1 MFLVYAGLFI
11 GLVIASLIYP
21 LWMKRNRNLITGD
34 AASQDEERIN
44 LQIEK
49 QTLLS
54 SLADLEVDYSQGKV
68 APEDYHRLKLSF
80 EHRLLSVLQHLEKSG
95 HQEGLNPSSAD
106 PLPSRRRW
114 NVALSLIL
122 ALGVASGTA
131 GLHNLVYGKIAR
143 SQQASGEGGGGGEG
157 TPPVNPVEM
166 VARLEKRLKEN
177 PNDLQGQMMAGRSY
191 AALERWDDARKAW
204 KKAVELDGRN
214 ETAQFN
220 YADTLLRTAGP
231 DDQAA
236 YKEALEHLEIALM
249 KVPREPV
256 VLWTKGIALL
266 HLGRTMEADQA
277 WTSAYQ
283 YLPPGSKDAEFV
295 KNALQNL
302 RLGKV
307 PGN

>member
-1 MFLVYAGLFI
+1 MFLIYAGIFM
-11 GLVIASLIYP
+11 GLVIALLIYP
-21 LWMKRNRNLITGD
+21 LWMKRNRNLITGE

-49 QTLLS
+49 QTLLG
-54 SLADLEVDYSQGKV
+54 SLADLEVDHSQGKL
-68 APEDYHRLKLSF
+68 APEDCHRLKLSF
-80 EHRLLSVLQHLEKSG
+80 EHRLLILLQLLENSG
-95 HQEGLNPSSAD
+95 HEEGRNPSPAS

-114 NVALSLIL
+114 SIALSLIL
-122 ALGVASGTA
+122 ALLVASGTA
-131 GLHNLVYGKIAR
+131 GIHNLVYGKIAR

-166 VARLEKRLKEN
+166 VARLEKKLKEN

-191 AALERWDDARKAW
+191 AALQRWDDARNAW
-204 KKAVELDGRN
+204 KKAVELDGKN
-214 ETAQFN
+214 EAAQFN
-220 YADTLLRTAGP
+220 YADALLRTAAP

-256 VLWTKGIALL
+256 VLWSKGIALL
-266 HLGRTMEADQA
+266 HLGRNMEADQA
-277 WTSAYQ
+277 WTAAYQ

-295 KNALQNL
+295 KKALENL
-302 RLGKV
+302 RSGKV
-307 PGN
+307 PAN